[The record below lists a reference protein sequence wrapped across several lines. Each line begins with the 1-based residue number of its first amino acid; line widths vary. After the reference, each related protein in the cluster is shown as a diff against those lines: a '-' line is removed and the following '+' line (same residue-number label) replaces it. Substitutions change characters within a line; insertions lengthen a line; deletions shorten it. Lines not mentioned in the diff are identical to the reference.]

1 MPQLNFFP
9 KQTTHSFLLKSQK
22 LVLAF
27 ILTFAFVATIYAQS
41 PANSYTYIGGA
52 GLLKVVSATDNT
64 VPTIGG
70 VTGDFYQQRILLNSL
85 VSQSACYFPQPYL
98 AKQGEKLLFRFDSG
112 TQVLPTDFSIEL
124 RRGTQVLARVSAAE
138 LLVSNAGK
146 TIEVGVELPNGAS
159 IDNFLLLGKKTSQ
172 SSLPEA
178 ANMKVRV
185 ITLPVDAAISTTTNH

>member
-1 MPQLNFFP
+1 
-9 KQTTHSFLLKSQK
+9 
-22 LVLAF
+22 
-27 ILTFAFVATIYAQS
+27 
-41 PANSYTYIGGA
+41 
-52 GLLKVVSATDNT
+52 
-64 VPTIGG
+64 
-70 VTGDFYQQRILLNSL
+70 
-85 VSQSACYFPQPYL
+85 
-98 AKQGEKLLFRFDSG
+98 
-112 TQVLPTDFSIEL
+112 VLPTDFSIEL